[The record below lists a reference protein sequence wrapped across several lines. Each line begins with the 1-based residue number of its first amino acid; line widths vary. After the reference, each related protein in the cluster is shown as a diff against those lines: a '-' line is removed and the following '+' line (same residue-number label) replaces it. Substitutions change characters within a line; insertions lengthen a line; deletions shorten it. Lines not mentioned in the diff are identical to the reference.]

1 MHINSQRFQRRDIKR
16 MQRAIRPALGNIEE
30 GRQKTGQRLAGAGR
44 RKDDHIL
51 PAKRRICRRNLMR
64 KPRPA
69 ARSQPAC
76 QRVRLETRPDVPIFI
91 IMKWLNHELY
101 IEPIDTYIDPVRP
114 VQRAIITH
122 GHADHA
128 RAGHAKVLATPQ
140 TIDIMKARYGARCA
154 GSFQP
159 LAFGTPLQID
169 SVTVTLCPAGH
180 ILGSAQVC
188 LDYIGQRAV
197 VTGDYKT
204 HADSTAQAFELVP
217 CDLFVTEA
225 TFGLPV
231 FQHPDPH
238 SEMVRLLASIAAQP
252 DRCHVIGAYA
262 LGKAQRV
269 IKLLREAGHDAPV
282 YLHGAQEKLC
292 AYYQAQGIDL
302 GDLRKALD
310 RDKDSFRGH
319 VVVAPPSALRDRWSR
334 RLPDPVV
341 CQASGWMTIKQ
352 RAKQSGVE
360 LPLVIS
366 DHADWNE
373 LTGTISATG
382 AETVWVTHG
391 REDALV
397 HWCRQRGLDAEPL
410 YLQGREEDSSE

>member
-1 MHINSQRFQRRDIKR
+1 M
-16 MQRAIRPALGNIEE
+16 
-30 GRQKTGQRLAGAGR
+30 
-44 RKDDHIL
+44 
-51 PAKRRICRRNLMR
+51 
-64 KPRPA
+64 
-69 ARSQPAC
+69 
-76 QRVRLETRPDVPIFI
+76 RLEFRASITIYIV
-91 IMKWLNHELY
+91 MKWLNHELY
-101 IEPIDTYIDPVRP
+101 IEPIDCYIDPGRP
-114 VQRAIITH
+114 VKRAIITH

-128 RAGHAKVLATPQ
+128 RAGHGHVLATPQ
-140 TIDIMKARYGARCA
+140 TIDIMRARYGAQCA
-154 GSFQP
+154 GHFQCLPFGEP
-159 LAFGTPLQID
+159 LKID
-169 SVTVTLCPAGH
+169 DVKVTLYPAGH

-188 LDYIGQRAV
+188 LEYDGQRAV
-197 VTGDYKT
+197 ITGDYKT
-204 HADSTAQAFELVP
+204 HADNTAQSFELVQ

-231 FQHPDPH
+231 FQHPKPQN
-238 SEMVRLLASIAAQP
+238 EIRRLLASIATKR

-269 IKLLREAGHDAPV
+269 IKLLREAGYDAPI
-282 YLHGAQEKLC
+282 YLHGAQDKLC
-292 AYYQAQGIDL
+292 AYYTSQGVHL
-302 GDLRKALD
+302 GELRKALD
-310 RDKDSFRGH
+310 SEKDNFRGH
-319 VVVAPPSALRDRWSR
+319 VVIAPPSALRDRWSR

-341 CQASGWMTIKQ
+341 CYASGWMTIKQ

-373 LTGTISATG
+373 LTETITATG
-382 AETVWVTHG
+382 AQTIWVTHG

>member
-1 MHINSQRFQRRDIKR
+1 MQPAIGAAPVDIEKAGQKAGKR
-16 MQRAIRPALGNIEE
+16 LSC
-30 GRQKTGQRLAGAGR
+30 AGR
-44 RKDDHIL
+44 RKDDDVT
-51 PAKRRICRRNLMR
+51 PAKGMGGGLDLMVE
-64 KPRPA
+64 PIPS
-69 ARSQPAC
+69 ARLQPAGE
-76 QRVRLETRPDVPIFI
+76 RVRLELRQGLPILI
-91 IMKWLNHELY
+91 IMRWLNHELY
-101 IEPIDTYIDPVRP
+101 IEPIDTFIDPVRP
-114 VQRAIITH
+114 VKRAIVTH

-128 RAGHAKVLATPQ
+128 RSGHDHVLATPQ
-140 TIDIMKARYGARCA
+140 TIDIMRHRYGANCA

-159 LAFGTPLQID
+159 LDFGERLAIGD
-169 SVTVTLCPAGH
+169 VTVSLHPAGH
-180 ILGSAQVC
+180 ILGSAQV
-188 LDYIGQRAV
+188 LIEYAGRRAV

-204 HADSTAQAFELVP
+204 HPDSTAQPFELVP

-231 FQHPDPH
+231 FQHPDPQA
-238 SEMVRLLASIAAQP
+238 EIRRLLASVDANP
-252 DRCHVIGAYA
+252 ERSHVIGAYA

-282 YLHGAQEKLC
+282 FLHGAQEKLC
-292 AYYQAQGIDL
+292 GYYAEQGVDL

-310 RDKDSFRGH
+310 REKESFRGH
-319 VVVAPPSALRDRWSR
+319 VVIAPPSALRDRWSR

-373 LTGTISATG
+373 LTATITATG
-382 AETVWVTHG
+382 AETIWVTHG

-410 YLQGREEDSSE
+410 YLQGREEDQGE

>member
-1 MHINSQRFQRRDIKR
+1 MIKKKP
-16 MQRAIRPALGNIEE
+16 QEWLKVTKNGLFVAPGN
-30 GRQKTGQRLAGAGR
+30 
-44 RKDDHIL
+44 
-51 PAKRRICRRNLMR
+51 
-64 KPRPA
+64 
-69 ARSQPAC
+69 
-76 QRVRLETRPDVPIFI
+76 FF
-91 IMKWLNHELY
+91 
-101 IEPIDTYIDPVRP
+101 IDPNIASDTAV
-114 VQRAIITH
+114 VTH
-122 GHADHA
+122 AHADHA
-128 RAGHAKVLATPQ
+128 RSGHKKIIATPE
-140 TIDIMKARYGARCA
+140 TLEIMKVRFGNAFSQSPYGLEYGRK
-154 GSFQP
+154 
-159 LAFGTPLQID
+159 LAVNDVKIWLA
-169 SVTVTLCPAGH
+169 PAGH
-180 ILGSAQVC
+180 VLGSSQIVIEHEGA
-188 LDYIGQRAV
+188 RV
-197 VTGDYKT
+197 VVSGDYKRQRDPT
-204 HADSTAQAFELVP
+204 CSPFEAVT
-217 CDLFVTEA
+217 CDVFITEA

-231 FQHPDPH
+231 FQHPDPQD
-238 SEMVRLLASIAAQP
+238 EMRRLLASIAAQP
-252 DRCHVIGAYA
+252 ERCHVIGAYA

-334 RLPDPVV
+334 RLPDPMV

>member
-1 MHINSQRFQRRDIKR
+1 M
-16 MQRAIRPALGNIEE
+16 
-30 GRQKTGQRLAGAGR
+30 
-44 RKDDHIL
+44 
-51 PAKRRICRRNLMR
+51 
-64 KPRPA
+64 
-69 ARSQPAC
+69 
-76 QRVRLETRPDVPIFI
+76 
-91 IMKWLNHELY
+91 
-101 IEPIDTYIDPVRP
+101 RP
-114 VQRAIITH
+114 VKRAIITH

-128 RAGHAKVLATPQ
+128 RAGHGHVLATPQ
-140 TIDIMKARYGARCA
+140 TIDIMKARYGTKCA
-154 GSFQP
+154 GHFQCLLFGEP
-159 LAFGTPLQID
+159 LKIGD
-169 SVTVTLCPAGH
+169 VSVTLYPAGH

-188 LDYIGQRAV
+188 LEYGGQRAV
-197 VTGDYKT
+197 ITGAYKT
-204 HADSTAQAFELVP
+204 HADSTAQRFELVR
-217 CDLFVTEA
+217 CDIFVTEA

-231 FQHPDPH
+231 FQHPNPQC
-238 SEMVRLLASIAAQP
+238 EIRRLLASIAANT

-269 IKLLREAGHDAPV
+269 IKLLREAGYDAPI

-292 AYYQAQGIDL
+292 NYYTSQGVRL

-310 RDKDSFRGH
+310 NDKDSFRGH
-319 VVVAPPSALRDRWSR
+319 VVIAPPSALRDRWAR

-341 CQASGWMTIKQ
+341 CHASGWMTIKQ

-373 LTGTISATG
+373 LTETIIATG
-382 AETVWVTHG
+382 AQTIWVTHG

-410 YLQGREEDSSE
+410 YLQGREEDSTE

>member
-1 MHINSQRFQRRDIKR
+1 MVEPVPATTFQ
-16 MQRAIRPALGNIEE
+16 PSGE
-30 GRQKTGQRLAGAGR
+30 
-44 RKDDHIL
+44 
-51 PAKRRICRRNLMR
+51 
-64 KPRPA
+64 
-69 ARSQPAC
+69 
-76 QRVRLETRPDVPIFI
+76 RVRLEVRRRLPIFN
-91 IMKWLNHELY
+91 IMRWLNHELY

-114 VQRAIITH
+114 VKRAIITH

-128 RAGHAKVLATPQ
+128 RAGHDHVLATPQ
-140 TIDIMKARYGARCA
+140 TIDIMRHRYGANCA
-154 GSFQP
+154 GTFQP
-159 LAFGTPLQID
+159 LAFGERLAID
-169 SVTVTLCPAGH
+169 DVTVSLHPAGH
-180 ILGSAQVC
+180 ILGSAQV
-188 LDYIGQRAV
+188 LMEYGGKRAV

-204 HADSTAQAFELVP
+204 HPDSTAQTFELVP

-231 FQHPDPH
+231 FQHPDPML
-238 SEMVRLLASIAAQP
+238 EINRLLASVAAQP

-269 IKLLREAGHDAPV
+269 IKLIREAGHDAPI

-292 AYYQAQGIDL
+292 SYYMEQGIDL

-310 RDKDSFRGH
+310 REKESFRGH
-319 VVVAPPSALRDRWSR
+319 IVIAPPSALRDRWSR

-373 LTGTISATG
+373 LTTTIAATG
-382 AETVWVTHG
+382 AQTIWVTHG

-397 HWCRQRGLDAEPL
+397 HWCRQRGLAAEPL
-410 YLQGREEDSSE
+410 YLQGREEDLSE

>member
-1 MHINSQRFQRRDIKR
+1 M
-16 MQRAIRPALGNIEE
+16 
-30 GRQKTGQRLAGAGR
+30 
-44 RKDDHIL
+44 
-51 PAKRRICRRNLMR
+51 
-64 KPRPA
+64 
-69 ARSQPAC
+69 
-76 QRVRLETRPDVPIFI
+76 RLETRPDVPIFI

-101 IEPIDTYIDPVRP
+101 IKPIDTYIDPVRP

-140 TIDIMKARYGARCA
+140 TIDIMKARYGAQCA

-159 LAFGTPLQID
+159 LTFGTPLQID
-169 SVTVTLCPAGH
+169 DVTVTLFPAGH

-188 LDYIGQRAV
+188 LDYNGQRAV

-204 HADSTAQAFELVP
+204 HPDSTAQAFELVP

-231 FQHPDPH
+231 FQHPDPQN
-238 SEMVRLLASIAAQP
+238 EMNRLLASIAAQP

-282 YLHGAQEKLC
+282 FLHGAQEKLC

-319 VVVAPPSALRDRWSR
+319 IVVAPPSALRDRWSR

-352 RAKQSGVE
+352 RAKQSSVE

-373 LTGTISATG
+373 LTSTISATG

-410 YLQGREEDSSE
+410 YIQGREEDSSE

>member
-1 MHINSQRFQRRDIKR
+1 M
-16 MQRAIRPALGNIEE
+16 
-30 GRQKTGQRLAGAGR
+30 
-44 RKDDHIL
+44 
-51 PAKRRICRRNLMR
+51 
-64 KPRPA
+64 
-69 ARSQPAC
+69 
-76 QRVRLETRPDVPIFI
+76 RLESRANVPISG

-101 IEPIDTYIDPVRP
+101 IEPIDCYIDPVRP
-114 VQRAIITH
+114 VPRAIITH

-128 RAGHAKVLATPQ
+128 RAGHRYVLATQQ
-140 TIDIMKARYGARCA
+140 TIDIMQARYGAKCA
-154 GSFQP
+154 GHFQSLPFGEP
-159 LAFGTPLQID
+159 LKID
-169 SVTVTLCPAGH
+169 DVTVTLHPAGH

-188 LDYIGQRAV
+188 LEYRGQRAV
-197 VTGDYKT
+197 ITGDYKT
-204 HADSTAQAFELVP
+204 QADSTSQHFELVQ

-231 FQHPDPH
+231 FQHPKPLD
-238 SEMVRLLASIAAQP
+238 EIQQLLASIAAKT

-269 IKLLREAGHDAPV
+269 IKLLRESGYDAPI

-292 AYYQAQGIDL
+292 AYYASQGVHL

-310 RDKDSFRGH
+310 SVKDSFRGH
-319 VVVAPPSALRDRWSR
+319 VVIAPPSALRDRWSR

-341 CQASGWMTIKQ
+341 CNASGWMTIKQ
-352 RAKQSGVE
+352 RAKQRGVE

-373 LTGTISATG
+373 LTETIIATG
-382 AETVWVTHG
+382 AQTIWVTHG

-397 HWCRQRGLDAEPL
+397 HWCRQRGLNAEPL
-410 YLQGREEDSSE
+410 YLQGREEDSTE